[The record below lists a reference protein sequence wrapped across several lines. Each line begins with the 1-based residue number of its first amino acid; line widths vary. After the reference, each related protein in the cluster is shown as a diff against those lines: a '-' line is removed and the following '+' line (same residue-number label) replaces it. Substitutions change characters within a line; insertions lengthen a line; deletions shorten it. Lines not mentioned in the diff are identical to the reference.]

1 MSVIAIT
8 IEDFQKGIPSKMTV
22 TLGYSDSKAWSI
34 R

>member
-8 IEDFQKGIPSKMTV
+8 IEDFQKGILSKMTV
-22 TLGYSDSKAWSI
+22 TLGYSEWKDWSI

>member
-8 IEDFQKGIPSKMTV
+8 IEDFQKGIPSKKTV
-22 TLGYSDSKAWSI
+22 TLGYSEWKARSI